1 MVKLYLFSLLAI
13 VLALLV
19 SLYFGFPGDPGYLL
33 IAFGNATF
41 ETSLFA
47 LLVASI
53 ILYLVIK
60 LILIVFRWVN
70 PWHLIRFGRNYKK
83 HLKAKSRSK
92 TIEGLLYFTRGS
104 WESSY
109 SLLQKGMKDSD
120 ASVVNYLA
128 AAYAAHQQ
136 GNKEAWMSCLETAED
151 KYPVARSTINSLK
164 AQLLFKSNQLEQCVA
179 VLQQMKTSSLNDAS
193 LLQLLKDVYLKLN
206 DWERLEKLLPALEK
220 NSVIDGEDVELIRIR
235 IFMENLYRISNRR
248 ADFSDVE
255 ISKQLEK
262 AWKKGPVSYKQDE
275 KIVKHYAEMLFK
287 LDQKEQAG
295 KAIEVALNKSWS
307 DILIKRYGELDFGAP
322 HRQLLIAETWIQNRP
337 GNANLL
343 VALGRLAMR
352 NELWGK
358 AREYFDTSIDVSS
371 TPEAHGELAR
381 LLKSLGEEKLATEHQ
396 EKFVKG
402 IGAEL
407 PSLPMPK
414 DLDKAQ
420 TALKILST
428 LDLN

>member
-19 SLYFGFPGDPGYLL
+19 SLYLGFPGDPGYLL
-33 IAFGNATF
+33 IAFGDTTF

-47 LLVASI
+47 LLVVVI
-53 ILYLVIK
+53 VLYLVIK
-60 LILIVFRWVN
+60 LILTVFHWVN
-70 PWHLIRFGRNYKK
+70 PWHLVRFGRNYKE
-83 HLKAKSRSK
+83 HLRVKSRSK

-109 SLLQKGMKDSD
+109 NLLKKGMKDTD

-136 GNKEAWMSCLETAED
+136 GNKDAWMNCLETAEN
-151 KYPVARSTINSLK
+151 KYPAARSTINSLK

-206 DWERLEKLLPALEK
+206 DWVQLEKLLPVLEK
-220 NSVIDGEDVELIRIR
+220 NSVIDDQEAELIRVR
-235 IFMENLYRISNRR
+235 IFMENLYRISNQRV
-248 ADFSDVE
+248 DFSDME
-255 ISKQLEK
+255 IGMQLEK
-262 AWKKGPVSYKQDE
+262 AWKKGTAFYKHDE
-275 KIVKHYAEMLFK
+275 KIVKHYADLLFK

-295 KAIEVALNKSWS
+295 KAIEAALNKSWS
-307 DILIKRYGELDFGAP
+307 DELIKRYGELDFGTP
-322 HRQLLIAETWIQNRP
+322 HQQMLIAESWIQNRP
-337 GNANLL
+337 GNAKLL

-358 AREYFDTSIDVSS
+358 AREYFDTSIEISS
-371 TPEAHGELAR
+371 TAEAHGELAR
-381 LLKSLGEEKLATEHQ
+381 LLKFLGEEKLADEHQ
-396 EKFVKG
+396 GKFVQG
-402 IGAEL
+402 VGAEL
-407 PSLPMPK
+407 PNLPMPK
-414 DLDKAQ
+414 APDKA
-420 TALKILST
+420 
-428 LDLN
+428 